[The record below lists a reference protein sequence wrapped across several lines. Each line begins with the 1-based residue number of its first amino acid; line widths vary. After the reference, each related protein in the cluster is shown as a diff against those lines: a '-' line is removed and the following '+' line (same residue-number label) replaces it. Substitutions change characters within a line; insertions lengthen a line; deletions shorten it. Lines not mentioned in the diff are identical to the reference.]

1 VRDSLSQSTS
11 SFFDQMSSPLPE
23 EAVGVGAR
31 WEVRQA
37 TATSVS
43 GMAVFQK
50 VVYELTAVD
59 GPSLA
64 LRVTTELTAPRQTVS
79 GLSSGM
85 DAQVESYAGNGTG
98 TVSMRLDSL
107 APTADLTVKMSN
119 VMSVGGGTQSIRTAT
134 MRMTL
139 KPGK

>member
-37 TATSVS
+37 AATSVT

-59 GPSLA
+59 GPLVA
-64 LRVTTELTAPRQTVS
+64 LRVTTELMTPPRQTVS

-85 DAQVESYAGNGTG
+85 DAQVESYTGNGTG

-107 APTADLTVKMSN
+107 APTADLTVK
-119 VMSVGGGTQSIRTAT
+119 VVTSVGAGTQSINTAT